1 MLVLLLVASAS
12 GYEAR
17 ISAQVCKFRAS
28 MGPGHEFGSYTQRPG
43 LFHFAGNSSPEAAKS
58 RSLQNG
64 SAAIGWR
71 SKIGPKRVKNRPK
84 KVGPSLL
91 CSLNH
96 WPTRAPSGQAFF
108 VSPKGKKVTKTAI
121 TKISAR
127 ILSLGGGGVGPAAC
141 SVLSFCGCVGVVF
154 VVCLMCLCFVF
165 VLWGCCHFFIIFC
178 KIFNIF
184 TFCLFC

>member
-127 ILSLGGGGVGPAAC
+127 ILSLGGGWVGP
-141 SVLSFCGCVGVVF
+141 VFHFLVGGGPKLDF
-154 VVCLMCLCFVF
+154 IFIF
-165 VLWGCCHFFIIFC
+165 WGGGCCHFFIIFC